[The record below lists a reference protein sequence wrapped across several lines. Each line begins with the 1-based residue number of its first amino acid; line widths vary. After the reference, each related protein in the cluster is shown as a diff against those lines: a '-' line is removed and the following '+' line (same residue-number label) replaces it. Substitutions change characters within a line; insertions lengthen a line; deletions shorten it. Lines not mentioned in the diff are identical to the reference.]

1 MIAAFGAHRPAI
13 DPTAYVVESAVVIG
27 DVVLGAGASIWF
39 YAVVRGDVERIRIG
53 AGTNIQDHATRIPP
67 RSLVVGRPGKR
78 TRELSADEV
87 AYLHRSASGYV
98 AHAAAYRAQGL
109 R

>member
-1 MIAAFGAHRPAI
+1 MVGRGAEAVLCSPPMIAAFGAHRPAI
-13 DPTAYVVESAVVIG
+13 DPTAHVVESAVVIG
-27 DVVLGAGASIWF
+27 DV
-39 YAVVRGDVERIRIG
+39 ERIHG
-53 AGTNIQDHATRIPP
+53 TRIPP